1 MSAPRP
7 IDPRAVRAAVATVL
21 GAALLIALLAWAVD
35 DRSALLLHVDG
46 AVADALYAG
55 DDRSGLVDG
64 LLRVATAPGLFV
76 VRAVVYLPVLIWL
89 LLRARWWTA
98 GWVAAAV
105 GLISPVTTLIKDTTG
120 RLRPQF
126 ADGGARYHSLSFPS
140 GHASGVATL
149 VTVALLLSWPL
160 LAPRARWIWLAAGV
174 ALAVLV
180 GLTRIWLGV
189 HWLSDVVAGEALGVA
204 WTLLMALALGGLAG
218 RRGALPPAGSATSPE
233 VVG

>member
-1 MSAPRP
+1 
-7 IDPRAVRAAVATVL
+7 VATVL

-46 AVADALYAG
+46 AVADALYGG

-76 VRAVVYLPVLIWL
+76 VRAVVYLPVLAWL

-105 GLISPVTTLIKDTTG
+105 WLISPVTTLIKDTTG

-126 ADGGARYHSLSFPS
+126 ADGGARYSSLSFPS

-160 LAPRARWIWLAAGV
+160 LAPRARLVWLAAGV

-204 WTLLMALALGGLAG
+204 WTLLMALVFGGLPG
-218 RRGALPPAGSATSPE
+218 SRGALPPAGSAASPE